1 MRGEAQ
7 PHPAGE
13 GRHQELAALAGRQ
26 HGVVSIK
33 QLRQLGY
40 STSAVGRAAASGRLH
55 SIDRSVY
62 AVGHTRLSLHGQ
74 CFAAVFA
81 CGPGAVLS
89 HHSAA
94 WLHGLARW
102 SPEPFHVTGP
112 VARRPRLPVRV
123 HRARRLVGE
132 DRELVEG
139 IPVSAVPRT
148 LLDLAA
154 AVKFEQLEK
163 IVERAEELGLF
174 NLRPVEALLAR
185 TVGHH
190 GHGRL
195 HRAISLYKPS
205 SFTRSGLEKR
215 WLELVV
221 EAGLPQPRTNF
232 VEHGFELDCYWPEYR
247 FAVELDVFETHGT
260 RAAFER
266 DRKRQ
271 EDLLL
276 VGIAMTRVTGPRL
289 EREPGEVVRRVA
301 RLLEQRRSAS
311 ARGPY
316 RVSST
321 PSGVSLSRA
330 RPCAGAPRQG

>member
-1 MRGEAQ
+1 MYAEAQ
-7 PHPAGE
+7 PRPEGE
-13 GRHQELAALAGRQ
+13 GAGRHQALAALAGRQ
-26 HGVVSIK
+26 HGVVSIG
-33 QLRQLGY
+33 QLKRLGY
-40 STSAVGRAAASGRLH
+40 SKDQVRWAAAMGRLH

-81 CGPGAVLS
+81 CGPEAVLS

-94 WLHGLARW
+94 WLHGLAKW

-112 VARRPRLPVRV
+112 VARRPRLPVRI

-132 DRELVEG
+132 DRRLVEG
-139 IPVSAVPRT
+139 IPVTAVPRT
-148 LLDLAA
+148 LLDMAA
-154 AVKFEQLEK
+154 AVRFDQLERL
-163 IVERAEELGLF
+163 VERSEELGVF
-174 NLRPVEALLAR
+174 DLRKVEDLLAR

-190 GHGRL
+190 RHGRL
-195 HRAISLYKPS
+195 RKAIALYRPS

-215 WLELVV
+215 FLELVM

-232 VEHGFELDCYWPEYR
+232 VAHGFELDCYWPEHR

-276 VGIAMTRVTGPRL
+276 AGIAMTRVTGPRL
-289 EREPGEVVRRVA
+289 EREPGEVVERVT
-301 RLLEQRRSAS
+301 RLLRQRDGSRS
-311 ARGPY
+311 
-316 RVSST
+316 
-321 PSGVSLSRA
+321 SGA
-330 RPCAGAPRQG
+330 